1 MASTLEQLK
10 KYTTVVADSGDF
22 ESKTERFYTCIYCL
36 VRRAHLAFVLS
47 CFPAIS
53 QYKPTDATTN
63 PSLLLAASKMPQYG
77 HLLEKAVQYGKAN
90 GR

>member
-10 KYTTVVADSGDF
+10 KFTTVVADSGDF
-22 ESKTERFYTCIYCL
+22 ESKTEAFFSCKKDHL
-36 VRRAHLAFVLS
+36 VTVSVFFIL
-47 CFPAIS
+47 AIS

-63 PSLLLAASKMPQYG
+63 PSLLLAASKMPQYH

>member
-10 KYTTVVADSGDF
+10 KFTTVVADSGDF
-22 ESKTERFYTCIYCL
+22 ESKTETFFCCCKKDHL
-36 VRRAHLAFVLS
+36 VTVSVFFILAL
-47 CFPAIS
+47 S

-63 PSLLLAASKMPQYG
+63 PSLLLAASKMPQYH
-77 HLLEKAVQYGKAN
+77 HLLEKAVQYGKSN